1 MIYHSYYKPQQLGC
15 RFSAVKVL
23 LILCVFL
30 CGNPVGVACDSDTTG
45 NNAKWLIDASLTD
58 ADDIQ
63 SRSVQVFSELLVEN
77 NKGSLKTKVS
87 AFGYSDGGQVY
98 IQPSDNK
105 CAKKIPLRE
114 RRDMVG
120 LK

>member
-1 MIYHSYYKPQQLGC
+1 MLLTVCALSCGVSVGAG
-15 RFSAVKVL
+15 SAS
-23 LILCVFL
+23 
-30 CGNPVGVACDSDTTG
+30 CDPEGLND
-45 NNAKWLIDASLTD
+45 AWLIAASLAD
-58 ADDIQ
+58 AEELQ
-63 SRSVQVFSELLVEN
+63 SREVQVFSKLLVEN